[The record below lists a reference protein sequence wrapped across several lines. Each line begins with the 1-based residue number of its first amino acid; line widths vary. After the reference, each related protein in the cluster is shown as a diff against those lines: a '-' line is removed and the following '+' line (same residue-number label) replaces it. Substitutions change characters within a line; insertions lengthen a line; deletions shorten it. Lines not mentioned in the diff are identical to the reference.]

1 MVVRSEQA
9 QNSEECLIPSL
20 KMSGASVNRINSLKV
35 SSPQKTFIKAA
46 EHVTINLLQKDL
58 GDQFFSQFPKSL
70 I

>member
-1 MVVRSEQA
+1 M
-9 QNSEECLIPSL
+9 PSL

-58 GDQFFSQFPKSL
+58 EDQFFSQFPKS
-70 I
+70 

>member
-9 QNSEECLIPSL
+9 QNSEECLILSL

-58 GDQFFSQFPKSL
+58 EDQFFSQFPKS
-70 I
+70 